1 MHSRTMRRRIPSS
14 IVAVL
19 LTASLV
25 AAQTPI
31 SAPQNRYSPS
41 EDVQLGQQ
49 AAKEVGQQLPLLRDD
64 QVQSAV
70 TTIGQRLVNA
80 VPNQFR
86 HPEFRY
92 SFDVVNVRE
101 INAFALP
108 GGPMFVNRGMLE
120 AAEDE
125 GQVAG
130 VMAHELS
137 HVVLRHG
144 TAQATKAT
152 KYQVG
157 ALAGAIL
164 GAIIGGTTGS
174 VVSQGT
180 QFGLGT
186 AFLRFS
192 REYERQ
198 ADLLG
203 AQIMARAGYDPRDM
217 ANMFRIIERKSG
229 SGGPEWLS
237 DHPNPGNR
245 YDAIVREAQM
255 LRVNN
260 PRRNSNA
267 LVRMQARLRQMPPAP
282 TTEQAIRN
290 TSNGRSRYPDNR
302 YPDSRYPDTR
312 GSTGTIG
319 VVAPPSNRFR
329 TYEEGVFSVSVPSN
343 WRELDKGNTVT
354 FAPEGGYGN
363 VYGDDT
369 FTHGMEMGITTDKTR
384 TGGGGYNYGGDSNN
398 TTNVRNAT
406 ENLIESL
413 ARTNPNLSRATGYSQ
428 ASVDTRRGLRTV
440 LNNVSD
446 ATGER
451 ERIELFTVVLNDGR
465 LFYALGV
472 APNGDFS
479 RYQNVFHRVMGS
491 IQIND

>member
-1 MHSRTMRRRIPSS
+1 MRSRTMRRRIPSS

-19 LTASLV
+19 LTASIV

-125 GQVAG
+125 GQAAG

-245 YDAIVREAQM
+245 HDAIVREAQM

-260 PRRNSNA
+260 PRGDSNA
-267 LVRMQARLRQMPPAP
+267 FARMQARLRQMPSAP

-290 TSNGRSRYPDNR
+290 TSNGRNRYPDNR

-312 GSTGTIG
+312 GTTGTIWK
-319 VVAPPSNRFR
+319 S
-329 TYEEGVFSVSVPSN
+329 
-343 WRELDKGNTVT
+343 
-354 FAPEGGYGN
+354 
-363 VYGDDT
+363 
-369 FTHGMEMGITTDKTR
+369 II
-384 TGGGGYNYGGDSNN
+384 
-398 TTNVRNAT
+398 VRAAGK
-406 ENLIESL
+406 L
-413 ARTNPNLSRATGYSQ
+413 AEP
-428 ASVDTRRGLRTV
+428 
-440 LNNVSD
+440 
-446 ATGER
+446 
-451 ERIELFTVVLNDGR
+451 
-465 LFYALGV
+465 
-472 APNGDFS
+472 
-479 RYQNVFHRVMGS
+479 
-491 IQIND
+491 